1 MEKKDVTRFKTV
13 ADAGE
18 AEIVEKKSRFI
29 AYVFPVENEEEAQ
42 NKIEAIRKK
51 HHSARHNCYAYQIG
65 TKNEIQ
71 KASDDGEPSGTAGKP
86 IIEVLTGEDVKNTL
100 IVVTRYFR
108 GILLGTGGL
117 VRAYGK
123 SAKAGLENAG
133 IIEKVLC
140 QRIRITADYTLLGK
154 IQYEA
159 GKKNIITEDTIYT
172 DKAEMIVL
180 AEYDKADRFI
190 KTITEVTSA
199 AAVCKK
205 EEIVFIKN

>member
-1 MEKKDVTRFKTV
+1 MEKNDVARFRTA
-13 ADAGE
+13 ADRGE

-29 AYVFPVENEEEAQ
+29 ACVFPVESEEEAQ
-42 NKIEAIRKK
+42 SMIESIRKK

-86 IIEVLTGEDVKNTL
+86 ILEVLTGENVKNTL
-100 IVVTRYFR
+100 IVVTRYFG

-133 IIEKVLC
+133 ITEKVLC
-140 QRIRITADYTLLGK
+140 QKIRITADYTLLGK
-154 IQYEA
+154 IQYEV
-159 GKKNIITEDTIYT
+159 GKRNMITEDTVYT
-172 DKAEMIVL
+172 DKAELTVL
-180 AEYDKADRFI
+180 SEYAEADGFI
-190 KTITEVTSA
+190 KAVTEVTA
-199 AAVCKK
+199 AAAMCKK
-205 EEIVFIKN
+205 EEIVYI